1 MRAKCLMADT
11 RRVPETSSRGT
22 LEREWTLTEVG
33 SNDLTVLIGGAA
45 GQGVESGGAGLA
57 LAAAR
62 AGLHVF
68 ANSDVRSRIRGGD
81 NFNQIRLTHRRVYS
95 HSLKANLLVA
105 LTSESVAAHASDLA
119 EGAGVIL
126 PEGTQLGDL
135 ATTRPDL
142 VPMGL
147 PLMKIAKDE
156 GSRLMLNTA
165 ALAAAA
171 AVVGVPLDAILGVIS
186 RNFSRKGAETAQSN
200 VRVAEAAYAIANRE
214 YAATFPHRISP
225 PAVAEQLLVMN
236 GNQAFALGSLAGG
249 CRFIAAYP
257 MTPATTIIE
266 WLAALPGEYGVVCK
280 HTEDEIA
287 AVCMAIGASF
297 AGARAMTA
305 TSGGGF
311 CLMVEAMGLAGMTEV
326 PVVIVNA
333 QRGGPSTG
341 LPTRTEQSD
350 LLFAIHAGQG
360 EFPRIVLAPGTSEEC
375 FEAGWRAFNLAEQY
389 QCPVVVMTDTFLA
402 SSLTTVESSAIDF
415 RDVTI
420 CRGETL
426 DGDGPDN
433 VDGPYER
440 FKVTES
446 GVSPRALPGDPGRVF
461 RASSDE
467 HDGFGHIIEEAGN
480 RVRMM
485 QKRMRKLETAR
496 AEMRGPAL
504 IGRAD
509 AEIALVCWGSTAG
522 PCREAATLLNARGT
536 SASVLAFGDLWPLPV
551 EVIRDSLVGARH
563 AVVVEQNYTAQ
574 LAKLLRMEAGVDIR
588 AINKYDGRPFSPEE
602 IVDAVLEEVG
612 VGV

>member
-1 MRAKCLMADT
+1 
-11 RRVPETSSRGT
+11 
-22 LEREWTLTEVG
+22 LTATEP
-33 SNDLTVLIGGAA
+33 NDVSILIGGAA
-45 GQGVESGGAGLA
+45 GQGVESGAAGLA

-68 ANSDVRSRIRGGD
+68 AHPDFRSRIRGGH
-81 NFNQIRLTHRRVYS
+81 NFNQVRLSHRRIYS
-95 HSLKANLLVA
+95 HSQKADLLVA
-105 LTSESVAAHASDLA
+105 LTPESVAAHADELA
-119 EGAGVIL
+119 EGAGVVM
-126 PEGTQLGDL
+126 PEGIELGDL
-135 ATTRPDL
+135 GTTRPDL
-142 VPMGL
+142 VPMRL

-156 GSRLMLNTA
+156 GSRLMLNTG

-171 AVVGVPLDAILGVIS
+171 AVVGVPLDAILGVIT
-186 RNFSRKGAETAQSN
+186 RNFSRKGADTVGSN
-200 VRVAEAAYAIANRE
+200 LRVAEAAYTRAQHE
-214 YAATFPHRISP
+214 YASTFPHRTNP
-225 PAVAEQLLVMN
+225 PAVPEQLLLMN
-236 GNQAFALGSLAGG
+236 GNQAFALGALAGG

-266 WLAALPGEYGVVCK
+266 WLAALPDEYGVVYK

-360 EFPRIVLAPGTSEEC
+360 EFPRIVLAPGTVEEC
-375 FEAGWRAFNLAEQY
+375 FETGWRAFNLAEQY

-402 SSLTTVESSAIDF
+402 SSLMTVESSALDLSDVAID
-415 RDVTI
+415 
-420 CRGETL
+420 RGQTL
-426 DGDGPDN
+426 DGDGSEQR
-433 VDGPYER
+433 DGRYER
-440 FKVTES
+440 FQVTES
-446 GVSPRALPGDPGRVF
+446 GVSPRAFPGDPGRVF

-467 HDGFGHIIEEAGN
+467 HDEVGHITEEAGN

-496 AEMRGPAL
+496 SEMRGPKL
-504 IGRAD
+504 IGPAD
-509 AEIALVCWGSTAG
+509 AEITLVCWGSTVG
-522 PCREAATLLNARGT
+522 PCREAAALLTAGGT
-536 SASVLAFGDLWPLPV
+536 SAGVLAFGDLWPLPIEAV
-551 EVIRDSLVGARH
+551 RDAMLGVRH

-588 AINKYDGRPFSPEE
+588 TAINRYDGRPFAPEE
-602 IVDAVLEEVG
+602 IVDAVLEEVS

>member
-1 MRAKCLMADT
+1 MDF
-11 RRVPETSSRGT
+11 
-22 LEREWTLTEVG
+22 LTEVD
-33 SNDLTVLIGGAA
+33 SNDVTVLIGGAA

-95 HSLKANLLVA
+95 HSLKADLFVA
-105 LTSESVAAHASDLA
+105 LTSESVTAHAGDLA
-119 EGAGVIL
+119 EGAGVVL
-126 PEGTQLGDL
+126 PEGIELGDL
-135 ATTRPDL
+135 ATIRPDL
-142 VPMGL
+142 VPMRL
-147 PLMKIAKDE
+147 PLMKVAKDE
-156 GSRLMLNTA
+156 GNRLMLNTG

-171 AVVGVPLDAILGVIS
+171 AIVGVPLDAILGVIT
-186 RNFSRKGAETAQSN
+186 RNFSRKGTEMVESN
-200 VRVAEAAYAIANRE
+200 VRVAEVAYAIAHRE
-214 YAATFPHRISP
+214 YASTFPHRITP
-225 PAVAEQLLVMN
+225 PAVPEQLLLMN
-236 GNQAFALGSLAGG
+236 GNQAFALGALAGG

-266 WLAALPGEYGVVCK
+266 WLAARPAEYGVVCK
-280 HTEDEIA
+280 HTEDEIS

-297 AGARAMTA
+297 SGARAMTA

-311 CLMVEAMGLAGMTEV
+311 CLMVEAMGMAGMTEV

-360 EFPRIVLAPGTSEEC
+360 EFPRIVLAPANVEEC

-415 RDVTI
+415 RNVTI

-426 DGDGPDN
+426 DGDGHDQT
-433 VDGPYER
+433 DGPYER
-440 FKVTES
+440 FHVTES
-446 GVSPRALPGDPGRVF
+446 GVSPRALPGDPGRVV

-467 HDGFGHIIEEAGN
+467 HDEVGHITEESEN
-480 RVRMM
+480 RLRMM

-496 AEMRGPAL
+496 AEMRAPKL
-504 IGRAD
+504 IGPPD
-509 AEIALVCWGSTAG
+509 AEVTLVCWGSTVGA
-522 PCREAATLLNARGT
+522 CREAAALLNAKGM
-536 SASVLAFGDLWPLPV
+536 SASVLAFGDLWPLPM
-551 EVIRDSLVGARH
+551 EAARDAIEGARH

-588 AINKYDGRPFSPEE
+588 TAINRYDGRPLSPEE
-602 IVDAVLEEVG
+602 IMHAVLEEVG

>member
-1 MRAKCLMADT
+1 M
-11 RRVPETSSRGT
+11 
-22 LEREWTLTEVG
+22 TEVR
-33 SNDLTVLIGGAA
+33 SNDITVLIGGAA

-68 ANSDVRSRIRGGD
+68 AHSDVRSRIRGGD
-81 NFNQIRLTHRRVYS
+81 NFNQVRLAHRSVYS
-95 HSLKANLLVA
+95 HSLKADLLVA
-105 LTSESVAAHASDLA
+105 LTPESVSAHAGELA

-126 PEGTQLGDL
+126 PEGIELGDL
-135 ATTRPDL
+135 ATTRTDL
-142 VPMGL
+142 VPMRL

-156 GSRLMLNTA
+156 GSRLMLNTG

-171 AVVGVPLDAILGVIS
+171 AIVGVPLDAILSVIT
-186 RNFSRKGAETAQSN
+186 RNFSRKGAETAESN
-200 VRVAEAAYAIANRE
+200 VRVAEAAYVMAQRE
-214 YAATFPHRISP
+214 YASTFSHRINP
-225 PAVAEQLLVMN
+225 PAVPEQLLLMN
-236 GNQAFALGSLAGG
+236 GNQAFALGALAGG
-249 CRFIAAYP
+249 CRFFAAYP

-280 HTEDEIA
+280 HSEDEIA

-360 EFPRIVLAPGTSEEC
+360 EFPRIVLAPGTVEEC

-402 SSLTTVESSAIDF
+402 SSLTTVENSAIDF
-415 RDVTI
+415 RDITI
-420 CRGETL
+420 CRGQTL
-426 DGDGPDN
+426 DGDGSDEF
-433 VDGPYER
+433 DEPYER
-440 FKVTES
+440 FQVTEN
-446 GVSPRALPGDPGRVF
+446 GVSPRALPGDPSRVF

-467 HDGFGHIIEEAGN
+467 HDEFGHITEEAGN

-496 AEMRGPAL
+496 AEMQGPKLIGPA
-504 IGRAD
+504 D
-509 AEIALVCWGSTAG
+509 AKVTLVCWGSTVG
-522 PCREAATLLNARGT
+522 PCQEAAALLNARGI
-536 SASVLAFGDLWPLPV
+536 SASVLAFSDLWPLPV
-551 EVIRDSLVGARH
+551 EAVRDALVGVRH
-563 AVVVEQNYTAQ
+563 TVVVEQNYTAQ
-574 LAKLLRMEAGVDIR
+574 LARLLRMETGVSITST
-588 AINKYDGRPFSPEE
+588 INKYDGRPFSPEE
-602 IVDAVLEEVG
+602 IVDAVLEEVR